1 MVDMEKM
8 GSRFLLLCVIIC
20 ELTTLLE
27 ARYPVVLVPGDGG
40 SQFLA
45 KLNKSTGPHEFC
57 QQKTSYYFNLWL
69 NLEELAPYVI
79 DCFVDNMKL
88 HYNSTS
94 HTTSNTPGVDIV
106 IPGFGNT
113 SSVEWLDPDYYVH
126 FSSTSYFAPIVEA
139 LVKWGYKR
147 GESVRGAPYDFRKAP
162 NEFDVFYKNLTSLVE
177 DTYVRNNNTKVVLIA
192 HSMGNPTTLYFLN
205 HRPQVWKDK
214 YLHCFITISG
224 VWGGAVKPLRLFS
237 AGDNLNVPFVEGINV
252 REEQRSMPSSAFL
265 MPSEKFWAANEVLV
279 SQPKRNYT
287 VKDYKAFFTDLGI
300 PNAYLMRQDT
310 ENLVKDLIPPGV
322 EIHCLHGVKMPT
334 PLQFIFGEGMWPDKQ
349 PKVVTGNGDGT
360 VNIRSL
366 HGCLSWQGK
375 QKQKIYHKEF
385 PKAEHTEILS
395 NKDVLAYIKTVV
407 NS

>member
-1 MVDMEKM
+1 MVAVGKM
-8 GSRFLLLCVIIC
+8 GSRLAVLLVIIC
-20 ELTTLLE
+20 QLTTLLD
-27 ARYPVVLVPGDGG
+27 AKYPVVLVPGDGG

-45 KLNKSTGPHEFC
+45 KLNKTTGPHEFC
-57 QQKTSYYFNLWL
+57 RQKTAEYFNLWL

-88 HYNSTS
+88 LYDN
-94 HTTSNTPGVDIV
+94 TTRKTRNQVGVDIV

-113 SSVEWLDPDYYVH
+113 SSVEWLD
-126 FSSTSYFAPIVEA
+126 SSQLSATSYFAPIVEA

-162 NEFDVFYKNLTSLVE
+162 NEFGPFYNNLTNLIE
-177 DTYVRNNNTKVVLIA
+177 DTFVRNNNTKVVLLA
-192 HSMGNPTTLYFLN
+192 HSMGNPTTLYYLN

-214 YLHCFITISG
+214 YIHSFITISG

-265 MPSEKFWAANEVLV
+265 MPSENFWSANEVLV

-300 PNAYLMRQDT
+300 PDAYLMRQDT
-310 ENLVKDLIPPGV
+310 ENLVKDLTPPGV
-322 EIHCLHGVKMPT
+322 EIHCLHGINMPT
-334 PLQFIFGEGMWPDKQ
+334 PLQFQFGEGMWPDTQ

-366 HGCLSWQGK
+366 LGCLSWQGK
-375 QKQKIYHKEF
+375 QKQKVYHQTF

-395 NKDVLAYIKTVV
+395 NKDVIAYIKTVV